1 MGSPEAFTL
10 ETLPRLPQYRVKVS
24 EVVVMGP
31 ENKQEPMSPPPET
44 TGVEGCRTE
53 SAALWKSR
61 NFEAITA
68 YNAQVDE
75 EGVFSDGMRTF

>member
-1 MGSPEAFTL
+1 MGSPEASRL
-10 ETLPRLPQYRVKVS
+10 ETLPMLPQYRVKVS
-24 EVVVMGP
+24 EVVVMQP
-31 ENKQEPMSPPPET
+31 ENKQEPTSPPPET
-44 TGVEGCRTE
+44 TGVEGCPTE
-53 SAALWKSR
+53 SAALRKSL